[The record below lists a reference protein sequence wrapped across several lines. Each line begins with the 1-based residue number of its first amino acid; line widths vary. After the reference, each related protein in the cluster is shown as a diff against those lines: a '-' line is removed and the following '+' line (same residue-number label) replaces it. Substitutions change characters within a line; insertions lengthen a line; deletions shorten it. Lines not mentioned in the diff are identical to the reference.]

1 MDKTAIKNFAI
12 EARKILMKS
21 AVTEAGFYGITES
34 EIKEPTQKGNDFE
47 VYETVARTENR
58 IYKNDIRRRA
68 NLVKAIQTQGF
79 EQVIEE
85 TAYTW
90 FNRIIAIRFM
100 EVNNYLPTR
109 VRVLSSEAG
118 GSTPDII
125 TQSDTVELG
134 MKPEEIEQV
143 KQYVAGCNKAL
154 AAGALSKTGRVSTK
168 GRLRRQASRSASR
181 ERKTAIREGRPYSGQ
196 AGHVP
201 DTTWTNNP
209 EPFSW
214 LDLDERVNTSLGAQS
229 KKYSV
234 GYKPTEFVYKED
246 D

>member
-1 MDKTAIKNFAI
+1 MKKEGIRKQPAATWEQGSRQSGNPILGRFLQEDVCQGDGLNLYVYCRNNPVVYYDPSGYNEEITSVTCIKKPDDDKQNKNSGKVEFKAPPDATA
-12 EARKILMKS
+12 
-21 AVTEAGFYGITES
+21 
-34 EIKEPTQKGNDFE
+34 
-47 VYETVARTENR
+47 
-58 IYKNDIRRRA
+58 
-68 NLVKAIQTQGF
+68 
-79 EQVIEE
+79 
-85 TAYTW
+85 
-90 FNRIIAIRFM
+90 
-100 EVNNYLPTR
+100 
-109 VRVLSSEAG
+109 
-118 GSTPDII
+118 
-125 TQSDTVELG
+125 
-134 MKPEEIEQV
+134 EEIEQV

-168 GRLRRQASRSASR
+168 GRLRRQASRSALR